1 MPLSIT
7 SVLLTSLVQCFLACS
22 AQVSQEQREGG
33 NSSGPPK
40 GKSEKNS
47 TIACDAVITV
57 AEPVT
62 FIEMKIITFLF
73 IHSYVYT
80 HMCGS
85 LYEEFEVLH
94 KYTVIRMA
102 QCLLNIFFREF
113 YM

>member
-1 MPLSIT
+1 M
-7 SVLLTSLVQCFLACS
+7 LLTSLVQCFLLCS
-22 AQVSQEQREGG
+22 AQVSQEQREGR
-33 NSSGPPK
+33 NSSVPPK
-40 GKSEKNS
+40 GKRKKNS

-94 KYTVIRMA
+94 KYMVIRMA
-102 QCLLNIFFREF
+102 QCLLNILFREF